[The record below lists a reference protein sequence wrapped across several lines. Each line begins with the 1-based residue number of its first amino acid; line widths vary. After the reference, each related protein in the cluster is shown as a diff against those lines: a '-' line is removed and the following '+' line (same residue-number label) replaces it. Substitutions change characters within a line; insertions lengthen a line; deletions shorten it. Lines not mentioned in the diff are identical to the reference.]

1 MRFTTSLY
9 RIFQG
14 IAALLGIF
22 LFGTIGY
29 RIIEGWSFLDSLYM
43 TAITISTVGY
53 AEIHPLSTG
62 GRIFSI
68 ILILAGVG
76 SAFYI
81 LTNMVRYFLEGEF
94 GIRLGR
100 QRMEAKIAKLRNHLI
115 LCGYGRVGQ
124 EIARALRQDNIA
136 FVIIEHDEIN
146 VNMAHEE
153 DHLIIHADAT
163 KNEILQQ
170 AGIDR
175 AKGLITALGDDA
187 ANTYTTLAAH
197 GLNPGLTIIS
207 RAGSSEA
214 MRRLLQAGAKHV
226 VSPEAIG
233 GQRMARLAVHP
244 STIQFIETVFSSQE
258 EALMIEEINV
268 TENSMFT
275 EKTLQEIEDQ
285 FPRIKILALQKED
298 GALTINPDPK
308 IIIEKGATFTA
319 FGPLEQLQTLEG
331 CCKTLKTVSSK
342 AGAQKNK

>member
-1 MRFTTSLY
+1 LY
-9 RIFQG
+9 RILQG
-14 IAALLGIF
+14 LAALLGIF
-22 LFGTIGY
+22 VFGTIGY
-29 RIIEGWSFLDSLYM
+29 RLIEGWSFLDSLYM

-76 SAFYI
+76 TAFYI
-81 LTNMVRYFLEGEF
+81 LTSLVQYFLEGEF

-124 EIARALRQDNIA
+124 EIARALRQDGIE
-136 FVIIEHDEIN
+136 FVVIEHDETNIN
-146 VNMAHEE
+146 KAYEKDCLVING
-153 DHLIIHADAT
+153 DAT

-170 AGIDR
+170 AGIDN
-175 AKGLITALGDDA
+175 AVGLITALGDDA

-214 MRRLLQAGAKHV
+214 TRRLLQAGAKHV

-244 STIQFIETVFSSQE
+244 TTIQFIETVFSSQE
-258 EALMIEEINV
+258 EALMIEEIDIS
-268 TENSMFT
+268 ENSMFLGT
-275 EKTLQEIEDQ
+275 TLQEIEDQ
-285 FPRIKILALQKED
+285 FPRIKILAFQQED
-298 GALTINPDPK
+298 GGLIINPSPRTV
-308 IIIEKGATFTA
+308 IEKGSTFTA
-319 FGPLEQLQTLEG
+319 FGPLEQLQSLEG
-331 CCKTLKTVSSK
+331 CCVSLKTTSSK
-342 AGAQKNK
+342 TSTRKKNK